1 MKTPSLKRTTTQ
13 EPVTIDAP
21 LSPHWAFVV
30 QFRAVPG
37 GPAYA
42 AGRVE
47 HLVSGRTRH
56 FQSLEEL
63 TVYLTAELRAAEH
76 AAK

>member
-1 MKTPSLKRTTTQ
+1 M
-13 EPVTIDAP
+13 IDVP

-30 QFRAVPG
+30 QFRAIQG
-37 GPAYA
+37 GTVYE

-47 HLVSGRTRH
+47 HLVSGRTSY

-63 TVYLTAELRAAEH
+63 QACLSRELH
-76 AAK
+76 ASENVGKQ